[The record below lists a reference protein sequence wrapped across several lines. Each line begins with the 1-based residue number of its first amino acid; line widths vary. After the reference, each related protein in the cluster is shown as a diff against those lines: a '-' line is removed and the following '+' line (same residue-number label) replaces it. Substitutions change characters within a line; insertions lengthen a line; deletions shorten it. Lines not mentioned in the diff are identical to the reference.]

1 MCHFVSRFLKNCDRG
16 LPKVK
21 QDKGTKGKRICSGN
35 QTLLKVWGTL
45 GGEGK
50 RLRFLLRNMV
60 IKEESSGLGCG
71 WRASQ
76 TQVAFLTRFAFKCS
90 HEILK

>member
-1 MCHFVSRFLKNCDRG
+1 MKKDRQEGKESLFWESDFVEG
-16 LPKVK
+16 LGGV
-21 QDKGTKGKRICSGN
+21 G
-35 QTLLKVWGTL
+35 
-45 GGEGK
+45 GGEGQ
-50 RLRFLLRNMV
+50 RLRFLLRNIV